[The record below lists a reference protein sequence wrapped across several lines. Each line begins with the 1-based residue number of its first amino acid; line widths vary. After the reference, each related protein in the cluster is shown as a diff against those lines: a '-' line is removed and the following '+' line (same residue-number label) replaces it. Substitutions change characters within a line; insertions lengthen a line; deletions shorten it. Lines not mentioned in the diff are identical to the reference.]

1 MVSCRLLRGAAE
13 MLGVLVPDY
22 RDLLMFL
29 ARHPPELDTEREL
42 HASLLEQLAKEL
54 RAGRREP
61 TRTDAEL
68 FLAQAFRSNVNR
80 SHRGH

>member
-1 MVSCRLLRGAAE
+1 MSCCLLRGAAE
-13 MLGVLVPDY
+13 ILGGLVPDY
-22 RDLLMFL
+22 RDLLTFL

-42 HASLLEQLAKEL
+42 HASLLELLAQDL
-54 RAGRREP
+54 REGRRER

-68 FLAQAFRSNVNR
+68 FLAQALRSNINR

>member
-1 MVSCRLLRGAAE
+1 MVSYGLLRGAAE
-13 MLGVLVPDY
+13 IWGVLVPDY

-42 HASLLEQLAKEL
+42 HASLLEQLAKDL
-54 RAGRREP
+54 RAGRRER

-68 FLAQAFRSNVNR
+68 FLAQALRSNINR

>member
-1 MVSCRLLRGAAE
+1 MVSCGLLRGAAE
-13 MLGVLVPDY
+13 ILGGLVPDY

-42 HASLLEQLAKEL
+42 HASLLEQLAKDL
-54 RAGRREP
+54 REGRRDR

-68 FLAQAFRSNVNR
+68 FLAQALRSSINR